1 MKRVEK
7 AVTLVATSAE
17 GLSEQYNDWYAGQIT
32 LREDVPQLQGQ
43 AITILDRLFSQAPK
57 GKGTQFGLVIF
68 FEDFLFQPHE
78 VGPDRGQGI
87 DKAGG
92 VSVVKRRTQRTS
104 RG

>member
-1 MKRVEK
+1 MKRTEK
-7 AVTLVATSAE
+7 AVTLVATSPEA
-17 GLSEQYNDWYAGQIT
+17 LSKKYNDWYTGQLT
-32 LREDVPQLQGQ
+32 LREEVPQLQGQ
-43 AITILDRLFSQAPK
+43 AITIFDRLFSQVSR

-87 DKAGG
+87 DKEGG